1 MSLIVDC
8 KFCGERISL
17 RKMPHG
23 KHVPFD
29 VHTDDQHKCTQSK
42 SKKQKKQTKKQIKKI
57 KSKSKSNNESDS
69 SITNEDLYNYDEYS
83 STENNTSKRKD
94 IFEDET
100 LDTLKN
106 EIEVETK
113 EKKVNTS
120 TFLIIGLVLVIGYLI
135 FNQ

>member
-29 VHTDDQHKCTQSK
+29 ANTDDQHSCQK
-42 SKKQKKQTKKQIKKI
+42 SKKQTKQTKQTKKI
-57 KSKSKSNNESDS
+57 KSKSNNDSDS
-69 SITNEDLYNYDEYS
+69 SITNEDLYNYDENS

-120 TFLIIGLVLVIGYLI
+120 TFLIIGLVLVIGYLL

>member
-29 VHTDDQHKCTQSK
+29 ANTDDQHNCQQSKKTKKTKKKQSKIKTSKTKSEINEQNMAQELDNYVDNSFTETQETQS
-42 SKKQKKQTKKQIKKI
+42 
-57 KSKSKSNNESDS
+57 
-69 SITNEDLYNYDEYS
+69 
-83 STENNTSKRKD
+83 RD
-94 IFEDET
+94 IFKNET
-100 LDTLKN
+100 LDSLKN

-113 EKKVNTS
+113 EKKIDTS
-120 TFLIIGLVLVIGYLI
+120 KILIVGLVILVLFLI
-135 FNQ
+135 FK

>member
-29 VHTDDQHKCTQSK
+29 ANTDDQHSCQK
-42 SKKQKKQTKKQIKKI
+42 SKKQTKQTKKQTKKI
-57 KSKSKSNNESDS
+57 KSKPNNDIDS
-69 SITNEDLYNYDEYS
+69 STTNEDLYNYDENS
-83 STENNTSKRKD
+83 SNENNTSKRKD

-120 TFLIIGLVLVIGYLI
+120 TFLIIGLVLVIGYLL

>member
-1 MSLIVDC
+1 
-8 KFCGERISL
+8 
-17 RKMPHG
+17 MPHG

-29 VHTDDQHKCTQSK
+29 ANTDDQHSCQK
-42 SKKQKKQTKKQIKKI
+42 SKNKKTNKKI

-113 EKKVNTS
+113 EKS
-120 TFLIIGLVLVIGYLI
+120 
-135 FNQ
+135 

>member
-1 MSLIVDC
+1 MSKI
-8 KFCGERISL
+8 
-17 RKMPHG
+17 
-23 KHVPFD
+23 
-29 VHTDDQHKCTQSK
+29 
-42 SKKQKKQTKKQIKKI
+42 KKTNKANKKI
-57 KSKSKSNNESDS
+57 KSKSNNDSDS
-69 SITNEDLYNYDEYS
+69 SITNEDLYNYDENS

-120 TFLIIGLVLVIGYLI
+120 TFLIIGLVLVIGYLL

>member
-29 VHTDDQHKCTQSK
+29 ANTDDQHSCQK
-42 SKKQKKQTKKQIKKI
+42 SKKQKKQTKKQTKKI
-57 KSKSKSNNESDS
+57 KSKSNNESDS

>member
-29 VHTDDQHKCTQSK
+29 ANTDDQHSCQK
-42 SKKQKKQTKKQIKKI
+42 SKKQKKQTKKQTKKI
-57 KSKSKSNNESDS
+57 KSSSNNDLESS
-69 SITNEDLYNYDEYS
+69 TVSEDFYNYDENS
-83 STENNTSKRKD
+83 NLESNTTKSKD

-100 LDTLKN
+100 LDSLKN

-120 TFLIIGLVLVIGYLI
+120 TFLIIG
-135 FNQ
+135 

>member
-29 VHTDDQHKCTQSK
+29 ANTDGQHSCQQSKKTKKTNKKQSKIKTSKTKSEINEQNMAEELDNYVDNSFTETQETQS
-42 SKKQKKQTKKQIKKI
+42 
-57 KSKSKSNNESDS
+57 
-69 SITNEDLYNYDEYS
+69 
-83 STENNTSKRKD
+83 RD
-94 IFEDET
+94 IFKDET
-100 LDTLKN
+100 LDSLKN

-113 EKKVNTS
+113 EKKIDTS
-120 TFLIIGLVLVIGYLI
+120 KILIVGLVILVLFLI
-135 FNQ
+135 FK

>member
-29 VHTDDQHKCTQSK
+29 ANTDDQHNCQQSKKTKKTKKKQSKIKTSKTKSEINEQNMAQELDNYVDNSFTETQETQS
-42 SKKQKKQTKKQIKKI
+42 
-57 KSKSKSNNESDS
+57 
-69 SITNEDLYNYDEYS
+69 
-83 STENNTSKRKD
+83 RD
-94 IFEDET
+94 IFKDET
-100 LDTLKN
+100 LDSLKN

-113 EKKVNTS
+113 EKKIDTS
-120 TFLIIGLVLVIGYLI
+120 KILIVGLVILVLFLI
-135 FNQ
+135 FK

>member
-29 VHTDDQHKCTQSK
+29 ANTDDQHNCQK
-42 SKKQKKQTKKQIKKI
+42 SKKQKKQTKKQTKKI
-57 KSKSKSNNESDS
+57 KSSSNNDLESS
-69 SITNEDLYNYDEYS
+69 TVSEDFYNYDENS
-83 STENNTSKRKD
+83 NLESNTTKSKD

-100 LDTLKN
+100 LDSLKN

-120 TFLIIGLVLVIGYLI
+120 TFLIIGLVLVIGFLL
-135 FNQ
+135 FKQ

>member
-29 VHTDDQHKCTQSK
+29 ANTDDQHSCQK
-42 SKKQKKQTKKQIKKI
+42 SKKQTKQTKKI
-57 KSKSKSNNESDS
+57 KSKSNNDSDS
-69 SITNEDLYNYDEYS
+69 SITNEDLYNYDENS
-83 STENNTSKRKD
+83 STENNTSKQKD

-120 TFLIIGLVLVIGYLI
+120 TFLIIGLVLVIGYLL

>member
-29 VHTDDQHKCTQSK
+29 ANTDDQHSCQK
-42 SKKQKKQTKKQIKKI
+42 SKKQKKQPKKI

-120 TFLIIGLVLVIGYLI
+120 TFLIIGLVLVIGYLL

>member
-29 VHTDDQHKCTQSK
+29 ANTDDQHSCQQSKKTKKKQSKIKTSKTKSEINEQNMAEELDNYVDNSFTETQETQS
-42 SKKQKKQTKKQIKKI
+42 
-57 KSKSKSNNESDS
+57 
-69 SITNEDLYNYDEYS
+69 
-83 STENNTSKRKD
+83 RD
-94 IFEDET
+94 IFKDET
-100 LDTLKN
+100 LDSLKN

-113 EKKVNTS
+113 EKKIDTS
-120 TFLIIGLVLVIGYLI
+120 KILIVGLVLLVLFLI
-135 FNQ
+135 FK

>member
-29 VHTDDQHKCTQSK
+29 ANTDDQHSCQK
-42 SKKQKKQTKKQIKKI
+42 SKKQKKQTKKI
-57 KSKSKSNNESDS
+57 KSKSNNESDS

-120 TFLIIGLVLVIGYLI
+120 TFLITGLVLIIGYLL
-135 FNQ
+135 FN

>member
-29 VHTDDQHKCTQSK
+29 ANTDDQHNCQK
-42 SKKQKKQTKKQIKKI
+42 SKKQKKQTKKQTKKI
-57 KSKSKSNNESDS
+57 KSSSNNDLESS
-69 SITNEDLYNYDEYS
+69 TLSEDFYNYDENS
-83 STENNTSKRKD
+83 NLESNTTKSKD

-100 LDTLKN
+100 LDSLKN

-120 TFLIIGLVLVIGYLI
+120 TFLIIGLVLVIGFLL
-135 FNQ
+135 FKQ

>member
-29 VHTDDQHKCTQSK
+29 ANTDDQHSCQK
-42 SKKQKKQTKKQIKKI
+42 SKKQKKQTKKI

-106 EIEVETK
+106 ELEGKGEGTDLD
-113 EKKVNTS
+113 EKDFEKITNVMSNLLKGMDNES
-120 TFLIIGLVLVIGYLI
+120 K
-135 FNQ
+135 

>member
-29 VHTDDQHKCTQSK
+29 ANTDDQHSCQK
-42 SKKQKKQTKKQIKKI
+42 SKKQTKQTKKQTKKI
-57 KSKSKSNNESDS
+57 KSKPNNDIDS
-69 SITNEDLYNYDEYS
+69 STTNEDLYNYDENS
-83 STENNTSKRKD
+83 SNENNTSKRKD
-94 IFEDET
+94 IFEDKT

-120 TFLIIGLVLVIGYLI
+120 TFLIIGLVLVIGYLL

>member
-29 VHTDDQHKCTQSK
+29 ANTDDQHNCQQSKKTKKTKKKQSKIKTSKTKSEINEQNMAQDLDNYVDNSFTETQETQS
-42 SKKQKKQTKKQIKKI
+42 
-57 KSKSKSNNESDS
+57 
-69 SITNEDLYNYDEYS
+69 
-83 STENNTSKRKD
+83 RD
-94 IFEDET
+94 IFKDET
-100 LDTLKN
+100 LDSLKN

-113 EKKVNTS
+113 EKKIDTS
-120 TFLIIGLVLVIGYLI
+120 KILIVGLVILVL
-135 FNQ
+135 FLMFK

>member
-29 VHTDDQHKCTQSK
+29 ANTDDQHSCQK

-57 KSKSKSNNESDS
+57 KSKSNNESDS

>member
-8 KFCGERISL
+8 KFCGKRISL

-29 VHTDDQHKCTQSK
+29 ANTDDQHSCQK
-42 SKKQKKQTKKQIKKI
+42 SKKQKKQTKKI
-57 KSKSKSNNESDS
+57 KSKSNNDSDS
-69 SITNEDLYNYDEYS
+69 SITNEDLYNYDENS

-120 TFLIIGLVLVIGYLI
+120 TFLIIGLVLVIGYLL

>member
-8 KFCGERISL
+8 RFCGERISL

-29 VHTDDQHKCTQSK
+29 ANTDDQHNCQK
-42 SKKQKKQTKKQIKKI
+42 SKKQKKQTKKQTKKI
-57 KSKSKSNNESDS
+57 KSSSNNDLESS
-69 SITNEDLYNYDEYS
+69 TVSEDFYNYDENS
-83 STENNTSKRKD
+83 NLESNTTKSKD

-100 LDTLKN
+100 LDSLKN

-120 TFLIIGLVLVIGYLI
+120 TFLIIGLVLVIGFLL
-135 FNQ
+135 FKQ

>member
-29 VHTDDQHKCTQSK
+29 ANTDDQHNCQK
-42 SKKQKKQTKKQIKKI
+42 SKKQKKQTKKI
-57 KSKSKSNNESDS
+57 KSSSNNDLESS
-69 SITNEDLYNYDEYS
+69 TVSEDFYNYDENS
-83 STENNTSKRKD
+83 NLESNTTKSKD

-100 LDTLKN
+100 LDSLKN

-120 TFLIIGLVLVIGYLI
+120 TFLIIGLVLVIGFLL
-135 FNQ
+135 FKQ

>member
-29 VHTDDQHKCTQSK
+29 ANTDDQHSCQK
-42 SKKQKKQTKKQIKKI
+42 SKKQKKQTKKI

>member
-29 VHTDDQHKCTQSK
+29 ANTDDQHSCQK
-42 SKKQKKQTKKQIKKI
+42 SKKQKKQIKKI
-57 KSKSKSNNESDS
+57 KSKSNNESDS
-69 SITNEDLYNYDEYS
+69 SITNEDLYNYDERS
-83 STENNTSKRKD
+83 SAENNTSKRKD

-120 TFLIIGLVLVIGYLI
+120 TFLIIGLVLVIGYLL

>member
-29 VHTDDQHKCTQSK
+29 AKTDVQHSCQG
-42 SKKQKKQTKKQIKKI
+42 SKKQNKKKT
-57 KSKSKSNNESDS
+57 KSKTNNNTNDS
-69 SITNEDLYNYDEYS
+69 IANEELYNYDENFS
-83 STENNTSKRKD
+83 SENNTLKRKD

-120 TFLIIGLVLVIGYLI
+120 TLLIIGLVLVIGYLL
-135 FNQ
+135 FN

>member
-29 VHTDDQHKCTQSK
+29 ANTDDQHSCQK
-42 SKKQKKQTKKQIKKI
+42 SKKQKKQTKKQTKKI
-57 KSKSKSNNESDS
+57 KSKSNNDFDDS
-69 SITNEDLYNYDEYS
+69 LKNEDLYNYDENS
-83 STENNTSKRKD
+83 STENNMSKRKD

-113 EKKVNTS
+113 EKKVNIS
-120 TFLIIGLVLVIGYLI
+120 TFLIIGLVLVIGYLL

>member
-29 VHTDDQHKCTQSK
+29 ANTDDQHSCQK
-42 SKKQKKQTKKQIKKI
+42 SKKQKKQTKKI
-57 KSKSKSNNESDS
+57 KSKSKFNNESDS

>member
-29 VHTDDQHKCTQSK
+29 ANTDDQHSCQK
-42 SKKQKKQTKKQIKKI
+42 SKKQKKQTKKI

-120 TFLIIGLVLVIGYLI
+120 TFLIIGLVLVIGYLL

>member
-29 VHTDDQHKCTQSK
+29 ANTDDQHSCQK
-42 SKKQKKQTKKQIKKI
+42 SKKQTKQTKKQTKKI
-57 KSKSKSNNESDS
+57 KSKSNNESDS
-69 SITNEDLYNYDEYS
+69 SIINEDLYNYDENS
-83 STENNTSKRKD
+83 NTENNISKRKD

-120 TFLIIGLVLVIGYLI
+120 TFLIIGLVLVIGYLL

>member
-29 VHTDDQHKCTQSK
+29 ANTDDQHNCQK
-42 SKKQKKQTKKQIKKI
+42 SKKQKKQTKKQTKKI
-57 KSKSKSNNESDS
+57 KSSSNNDLESS
-69 SITNEDLYNYDEYS
+69 TVSEDFYNYDENS
-83 STENNTSKRKD
+83 NLESNTTKSKD

-100 LDTLKN
+100 FDSLKN

-120 TFLIIGLVLVIGYLI
+120 TFLIIGLVLVIGFLL
-135 FNQ
+135 FKQ

>member
-8 KFCGERISL
+8 RFCGERISL

-29 VHTDDQHKCTQSK
+29 ANTDDQHSCQK

-57 KSKSKSNNESDS
+57 KSKSNNESDS
-69 SITNEDLYNYDEYS
+69 SITNEDLYNYDEHS
-83 STENNTSKRKD
+83 SAENNTSKRKD

-120 TFLIIGLVLVIGYLI
+120 TFLIIGLVLVIGYLL

>member
-29 VHTDDQHKCTQSK
+29 ANTDDQHSCQK

-57 KSKSKSNNESDS
+57 KSKSNNDSDS
-69 SITNEDLYNYDEYS
+69 SITNEDLYNYDENS

-120 TFLIIGLVLVIGYLI
+120 TFLIIGLVLVIGYLL

>member
-29 VHTDDQHKCTQSK
+29 ANTDDQHNCQKLKKT
-42 SKKQKKQTKKQIKKI
+42 KKQKKKQTKTI
-57 KSKSKSNNESDS
+57 KSKSKNDSDD
-69 SITNEDLYNYDEYS
+69 SITNEDLYNYDENTNNVNNS
-83 STENNTSKRKD
+83 SKTKN
-94 IFEDET
+94 IFQDET
-100 LDTLKN
+100 LDSLKN

-120 TFLIIGLVLVIGYLI
+120 TFLIIGLVLVIGYLL

>member
-29 VHTDDQHKCTQSK
+29 ANTDDQHSCQK
-42 SKKQKKQTKKQIKKI
+42 SKKQTKQTKKI
-57 KSKSKSNNESDS
+57 KSKSNNDSDS
-69 SITNEDLYNYDEYS
+69 SITNEDLYNYDENS

-120 TFLIIGLVLVIGYLI
+120 TFLIIGLVLVIGYLL

>member
-29 VHTDDQHKCTQSK
+29 ANTDDQHSCQK

-57 KSKSKSNNESDS
+57 KSKSNNESDS
-69 SITNEDLYNYDEYS
+69 SITNEDLYNYDEHS

-120 TFLIIGLVLVIGYLI
+120 TFLIIGLVLVIGYLL